1 MDGTAPLEEMPSL
14 VFEQPKPKI
23 IVEYPV
29 PSSDNSDADS
39 ALSDGD
45 EQQNVESV
53 STPEVQ
59 EEEDGLN
66 ISSSSSDEVDGQSED
81 ADFELESQQEEG
93 NEEDDEDEGSQATSK
108 PSRRH
113 AKSKPDVKGYDL
125 DPDLYGLRRSVGCPS
140 CWTTIAVSKWI
151 LIGTC
156 TASSETNCKLLL
168 LYTSGTLSDDY
179 SPHQIDDS
187 SDMDDDSD
195 DSDIGQRSRKKR
207 RTPPA
212 PSSKKSKW

>member
-29 PSSDNSDADS
+29 PSSDNSDVDS

-53 STPEVQ
+53 STPEVHE

-66 ISSSSSDEVDGQSED
+66 ISSSSSDEIDGQSED

-108 PSRRH
+108 PSRRY
-113 AKSKPDVKGYDL
+113 AKGKPDVKGYDL
-125 DPDLYGLRRSVGCPS
+125 DPDLYGLRRSVGIPNS
-140 CWTTIAVSKWI
+140 WISIAVSK
-151 LIGTC
+151 
-156 TASSETNCKLLL
+156 
-168 LYTSGTLSDDY
+168 
-179 SPHQIDDS
+179 
-187 SDMDDDSD
+187 
-195 DSDIGQRSRKKR
+195 
-207 RTPPA
+207 
-212 PSSKKSKW
+212 